1 MKKKIL
7 SIAMCLVLA
16 GFVILSDAVTSNA
29 QSEGA
34 FNRVKF
40 KGKRIVK
47 EYQDNTYLKVRKKL
61 KPW

>member
-1 MKKKIL
+1 MGKRIL

-16 GFVILSDAVTSNA
+16 CSVILSDAVTSNA

-47 EYQDNTYLKVRKKL
+47 DLYYHLRWILEIGI
-61 KPW
+61 

>member
-16 GFVILSDAVTSNA
+16 CSVILSDAVTSNA

-47 EYQDNTYLKVRKKL
+47 EYQDNATSR
-61 KPW
+61 